1 MANDISSGNGSIK
14 QASIS
19 YPSGNGVQQ
28 AVSSP
33 VVAEVKQIVDP
44 TTSSGTAYSYDS
56 NQSISVNINTT
67 GELKQAE
74 VRGDKFAP
82 GEAFIIKTIEKANK
96 ALEGRYTTLEFSV
109 HDKTKQISIKVMDRE
124 TGEVIREIPPD
135 KTLDIV
141 SRLWVMAGILVD
153 EKR

>member
-1 MANDISSGNGSIK
+1 MANDISSGNGSIN
-14 QASIS
+14 QGSIS
-19 YPSGNGVQQ
+19 YPNV
-28 AVSSP
+28 VSSP
-33 VVAEVKQIVDP
+33 VVADVKQIVEP
-44 TTSSGTAYSYDS
+44 TTSSGTKYTYDS
-56 NQSISVNINTT
+56 NQSIAVSINTT

-74 VRGDKFAP
+74 FRGDKFAP

-109 HDKTKQISIKVMDRE
+109 HQNTKQISIKVMDRE

-141 SRLWVMAGILVD
+141 SRLWDMAGILVD